1 MTIRC
6 KYAHCITESCTIR
19 CTIIIHVHIQ
29 YRCLHLCKLT
39 MCDRAYIRLR
49 LLKIYKH
56 ICTCTHHRCKSVYLW
71 RHSLSQL
78 HGYNCMW
85 LTLQIGV
92 YRLYSIP
99 MSHNSIIWWSTAW
112 SNSTSSLTYC
122 CTLNEIAH
130 IYIYRMHYRG
140 SHSVLR
146 PFIVQPNNAQ
156 TPWQCSDCM
165 VCHEAIWLLTYWKCV
180 TNITIDIQNDSQSSR
195 HCTPAALNKFKVVK
209 SLIRIH
215 RIIAFTFNFKT
226 LLCLIKL
233 TKDALCTCGSF
244 HIRCE

>member
-1 MTIRC
+1 MRPNFAQTNKEGCMLMHTHTPLQWQSGVNI
-6 KYAHCITESCTIR
+6 YAHCITESCTLR
-19 CTIIIHVHIQ
+19 CTRVHIQ

-49 LLKIYKH
+49 LLKIYTH
-56 ICTCTHHRCKSVYLW
+56 ICTCTHHRCKSVYPW

-112 SNSTSSLTYC
+112 SNSTSSLTYR

-130 IYIYRMHYRG
+130 IYTECTIRVHIQYWDLSLCNLTMHKHHDSAVTAWCAMRPFDYWLTG
-140 SHSVLR
+140 SVL
-146 PFIVQPNNAQ
+146 
-156 TPWQCSDCM
+156 
-165 VCHEAIWLLTYWKCV
+165 L
-180 TNITIDIQNDSQSSR
+180 
-195 HCTPAALNKFKVVK
+195 
-209 SLIRIH
+209 
-215 RIIAFTFNFKT
+215 
-226 LLCLIKL
+226 
-233 TKDALCTCGSF
+233 
-244 HIRCE
+244 